1 MNNNQTQIYRRMLLA
16 GFLAGS
22 IPFCAALTTA
32 QPTASPG
39 GTEAAVSSP
48 QRSAAPAAARLLS
61 TTHTVG
67 SARGAMKYREI
78 WGIDNLKIEPTA
90 SGSLIRFSYRVLDP
104 EKAQVLNDKK
114 KNPYLVLGASGRKL
128 GVETAERLGQMRQ
141 VATPESGR
149 EYWMIFG
156 NPGHMVRPGDRVD
169 IVIGEFHAYGL
180 FVEPPQAAVAR
191 KQ

>member
-1 MNNNQTQIYRRMLLA
+1 MDNNRTQMYRRMLLA
-16 GFLAGS
+16 GFLTSS
-22 IPFCAALTTA
+22 IPFCAAMTAA

-39 GTEAAVSSP
+39 GTEPADSTASH
-48 QRSAAPAAARLLS
+48 SAAPAAARLLS

-67 SARGAMKYREI
+67 SARGALKYREI

-114 KNPYLVLGASGRKL
+114 KDPYLVLGATGRRL
-128 GVETAERLGQMRQ
+128 GVESAERLGQMRQ
-141 VATPESGR
+141 VAAPESGR
-149 EYWMIFG
+149 EYWMMFG

-169 IVIGEFHAYGL
+169 IVIGTFHAYGL

-191 KQ
+191 RQ